1 VTSNNIITTNGELLG
16 AINMANR
23 VKVSDMPSSA
33 HIEDAEVLGELIKAK
48 RTKLNMKLADCAA
61 LCGVGINTL
70 SRIENGNANC
80 TLSAVFSVLQGLGI
94 KLTTKELLT
103 PNANT
108 IADNEWI

>member
-1 VTSNNIITTNGELLG
+1 
-16 AINMANR
+16 MANR
-23 VKVSDMPSSA
+23 VKVSDMPNSVY
-33 HIEDAEVLGELIKAK
+33 IEDAEVLGKLVKAK

-103 PNANT
+103 PESNSLAG
-108 IADNEWI
+108 NEWV

>member
-1 VTSNNIITTNGELLG
+1 
-16 AINMANR
+16 MANR
-23 VKVSDMPSSA
+23 VKISDMPNSVY
-33 HIEDAEVLGELIKAK
+33 IEDAEVLGKLVKAK

-103 PNANT
+103 PQSNSL
-108 IADNEWI
+108 ADNEWV

>member
-1 VTSNNIITTNGELLG
+1 
-16 AINMANR
+16 MANR
-23 VKVSDMPSSA
+23 VKVSDMPNSVY
-33 HIEDAEVLGELIKAK
+33 IEDADVLGKLVKAK

-94 KLTTKELLT
+94 KLTTRELLT
-103 PNANT
+103 PESNSL
-108 IADNEWI
+108 ADNEWV

>member
-1 VTSNNIITTNGELLG
+1 
-16 AINMANR
+16 MANR
-23 VKVSDMPSSA
+23 VKVSDMPNSVY
-33 HIEDAEVLGELIKAK
+33 IEDAAVLGKLVKAK

-61 LCGVGINTL
+61 LCGVCINTL

-103 PNANT
+103 PESNSL
-108 IADNEWI
+108 ADNEWV

>member
-1 VTSNNIITTNGELLG
+1 
-16 AINMANR
+16 MANR
-23 VKVSDMPSSA
+23 VKVSGMPNSVY
-33 HIEDAEVLGELIKAK
+33 IEDAEVLGKLVKAK

-94 KLTTKELLT
+94 KLTTKELQT
-103 PNANT
+103 PESNSL
-108 IADNEWI
+108 ADNEWV

>member
-1 VTSNNIITTNGELLG
+1 
-16 AINMANR
+16 MANR
-23 VKVSDMPSSA
+23 VKVSDMPNSVY
-33 HIEDAEVLGELIKAK
+33 IEDAEVLSKLVKAK

-80 TLSAVFSVLQGLGI
+80 TLSTVFSVLQGLGI

-103 PNANT
+103 PQSNYL
-108 IADNEWI
+108 ADNEWV

>member
-1 VTSNNIITTNGELLG
+1 MTSINIITSNGELLG
-16 AINMANR
+16 VINMANR

-33 HIEDAEVLGELIKAK
+33 HIEDAVVLGKLIKAK
-48 RTKLNMKLADCAA
+48 RTTLNMKLADCAA

-94 KLTTKELLT
+94 KLTTKELIT
-103 PNANT
+103 PNA
-108 IADNEWI
+108 IADNEWV

>member
-1 VTSNNIITTNGELLG
+1 MTSSNIITSNGELFSV
-16 AINMANR
+16 INMANR

-33 HIEDAEVLGELIKAK
+33 HIEDAVVLGKLIKAK

-103 PNANT
+103 PNAV
-108 IADNEWI
+108 AYNEWV

>member
-1 VTSNNIITTNGELLG
+1 MTSSNIITSNGELLG
-16 AINMANR
+16 VINMANR

-33 HIEDAEVLGELIKAK
+33 HIEDSVVLGKLIKAK

-103 PNANT
+103 PNAV
-108 IADNEWI
+108 AYNEWV

>member
-1 VTSNNIITTNGELLG
+1 
-16 AINMANR
+16 MANR
-23 VKVSDMPSSA
+23 VKVSGMPNSVY
-33 HIEDAEVLGELIKAK
+33 IEDAEVLGKLVKAK

-103 PNANT
+103 PESNSL
-108 IADNEWI
+108 ADNEWV

>member
-1 VTSNNIITTNGELLG
+1 
-16 AINMANR
+16 MANR
-23 VKVSDMPSSA
+23 VKVSDMPNSVY
-33 HIEDAEVLGELIKAK
+33 IEDAEVLGKLVKAK
-48 RTKLNMKLADCAA
+48 RTKLSMKLADCAA

-103 PNANT
+103 PQSNSL
-108 IADNEWI
+108 ADNEWV